1 MLRFVENLAI
11 SELYEEISRFTSY
24 TSESFNGAIAK
35 LNGAIAKHIFF
46 IVQIVKLL
54 TEVLIFI
61 KICKTNFTKFI

>member
-11 SELYEEISRFTSY
+11 SELHEEISRFTSY

-35 LNGAIAKHIFF
+35 PIFF